1 MAKRLLK
8 STIVAAIFGLVGTL
22 TWELVAVARVAE
34 RFRAHTA
41 VSVDFINFTR
51 SPILISVFVLVFVA
65 IFAYCF
71 WLFRRGRQL
80 PVPML
85 AGVFGF
91 VLVWTIAALFISS
104 ISRQPQPVPFPLVSI
119 VVFFSSV
126 IAIFG
131 FYGGVLG
138 GCWLRL
144 RVRYIHS
151 TGRLMAESAIPG
163 VVLGGLFPLLFSIIP
178 GYTARST
185 TPSTPLENVIPVVI
199 FAVAGCLISMSFGY
213 TFRRRLITP
222 TAL

>member
-1 MAKRLLK
+1 
-8 STIVAAIFGLVGTL
+8 
-22 TWELVAVARVAE
+22 
-34 RFRAHTA
+34 
-41 VSVDFINFTR
+41 
-51 SPILISVFVLVFVA
+51 LVFVA

-104 ISRQPQPVPFPLVSI
+104 IFRQPEPVPFPLVSI

-144 RVRYIHS
+144 RMTHIHS
-151 TGRLMAESAIPG
+151 TARLMAESAISGIALGAMFPVLFFIMPG
-163 VVLGGLFPLLFSIIP
+163 

-185 TPSTPLENVIPVVI
+185 TPSTPLENVIPALI
-199 FAVAGCLISMSFGY
+199 FAVAGCLISMAFGY
-213 TFRRRLITP
+213 IFRRRLITP

>member
-8 STIVAAIFGLVGTL
+8 STVVGVIFGLVGTL

-41 VSVDFINFTR
+41 VSVDFINFTH
-51 SPILISVFVLVFVA
+51 SPILISVFVLISA
-65 IFAYCF
+65 ATFAYCF

-85 AGVFGF
+85 AAVFGF
-91 VLVWTIAALFISS
+91 VLLWTIVALFIFSVY
-104 ISRQPQPVPFPLVSI
+104 RQPQPVPFPLVSI
-119 VVFFSSV
+119 VVFSSSV

-138 GCWLRL
+138 GSWLRL

-151 TGRLMAESAIPG
+151 TGRVMAESAIPG
-163 VVLGGLFPLLFSIIP
+163 VVLGGLFPILFSIIP

-185 TPSTPLENVIPVVI
+185 TPSTPLENIIPVVF
-199 FAVAGCLISMSFGY
+199 FAAAGCLISLAFAL

-222 TAL
+222 SVA